1 MQRSNRIKHKSMLS
15 RFMKGAAGF
24 FALTVFASVMVTV
37 LDAVFPQVIRYTVDT
52 LINGQEPT
60 KAVGFFASLFG
71 GADFLR
77 NNLWMIALIV
87 VITALLTSFFRYL
100 TRVANARGS
109 ETMAENM
116 RNTLFSHIQKL
127 PFSWHTKNQ
136 TGDIIQRCTSDVDTF
151 RNFIS
156 EQLVDM
162 FRIVF
167 LIVFSLFMMFSM
179 NVTLALIAL
188 GFVPVILFYNN
199 YFRHRIRDKF
209 TEVDEQEGLL
219 SAMAQENLTGVRV
232 VRAFGR
238 EKFEKDKFNK
248 QNEKYTGLWVQLG
261 NILGWFWGIGDLISC
276 LQVMLILCIGTVF
289 AVRGSITPGEL
300 IAFISYNGML
310 VWPVRRLGRIISEM
324 SKAHVS
330 IDRLRYIMDSEEE
343 TDRPDAAE
351 PDMTGDIVFE
361 NVSFSYKPEKQ
372 VLKNVSF
379 EVKAGTTLGILG
391 ATGSGKSTLIL
402 LLDRLYTLAPDCG
415 RITIGGV
422 DIADIKASWLRK
434 NVGVVLQEPFLFSRS
449 IGENIAVTDAYADEE
464 RVELAASVAC
474 ISQDVAEMTHG
485 YETVVGERGVTLS
498 GGQKQRVAI
507 ARTLMLDTPIVVF
520 DDSLSAVDTDTDR
533 RIRKALRENT
543 ENKTV
548 ILISHRIVSL
558 MEADKILVLD
568 KGRVA
573 QLGTHE
579 ELVAADGIYKRIY
592 EAQSAITEEGR
603 A

>member
-71 GADFLR
+71 GAVFLR
-77 NNLWMIALIV
+77 DNLWMIALIV

-199 YFRHRIRDKF
+199 YFRHRFRDKF

-261 NILGWFWGIGDLISC
+261 NSLGWFWGIGDLISC

-351 PDMTGDIVFE
+351 PDMTGDIVFD

>member
-1 MQRSNRIKHKSMLS
+1 MKIKVSKRRKTFS

-52 LINGQEPT
+52 LISRHEPT

-77 NNLWMIALIV
+77 DNLWMIALIV

-199 YFRHRIRDKF
+199 YFRHRVRDKF

-219 SAMAQENLTGVRV
+219 SAIAQENLTGVRV

-343 TDRPDAAE
+343 TDRPDAIE
-351 PDMTGDIVFE
+351 PDMTGDIVFD

-507 ARTLMLDTPIVVF
+507 ARTLMLDTPIVIF